1 MILESIKN
9 SSSNIQYMTTKQR
22 ESDEFIK
29 EAIKTNPYVIRWIEQ
44 TYELC
49 MFAINIDVTTIGCVH
64 SEIVDMYNQISHY
77 KLIFTKLDETETY
90 GNILNIKLYSNSDL
104 SYVTM

>member
-9 SSSNIQYMTTKQR
+9 SSSNIQYMTPKQR

-49 MFAINIDVTTIGCVH
+49 MFAIN
-64 SEIVDMYNQISHY
+64 
-77 KLIFTKLDETETY
+77 
-90 GNILNIKLYSNSDL
+90 
-104 SYVTM
+104 